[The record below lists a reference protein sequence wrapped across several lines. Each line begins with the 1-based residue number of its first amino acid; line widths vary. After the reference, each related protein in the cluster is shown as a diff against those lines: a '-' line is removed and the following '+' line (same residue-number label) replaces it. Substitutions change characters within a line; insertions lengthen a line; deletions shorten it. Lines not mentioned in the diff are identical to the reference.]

1 MTTYKVLSN
10 KLASVKQGET
20 VDSALLDGCN
30 IQALIDGGHIAEV
43 NAKVLKKEITEET
56 EK

>member
-10 KLASVKQGET
+10 KLASVKQGEI

-30 IQALIDGGHIAEV
+30 IQALVDSGHIAEV

-56 EK
+56 DK

>member
-30 IQALIDGGHIAEV
+30 IQALVDGGHIAEV
-43 NAKVLKKEITEET
+43 NAKVLKKEITEKT

>member
-10 KLASVKQGET
+10 KLALGKQGET
-20 VDSALLDGCN
+20 IDSDLLDGCN
-30 IQALIDGGHIAEV
+30 IQALVDGGHIAEV

>member
-10 KLASVKQGET
+10 KLASTKQGET
-20 VDSALLDGCN
+20 IDSDLLGGCN
-30 IQALIDGGHIAEV
+30 IQALVDSGHIAEV

-56 EK
+56 DK

>member
-10 KLASVKQGET
+10 KLALVKQGET
-20 VDSALLDGCN
+20 VDIALLDGCN

-43 NAKVLKKEITEET
+43 NTKFSKQDIKETD
-56 EK
+56 K

>member
-43 NAKVLKKEITEET
+43 NSKVLKKEITEET
-56 EK
+56 DK

>member
-10 KLASVKQGET
+10 RFALGKQGDT

-30 IQALIDGGHIAEV
+30 IQALIDGGHLAEV